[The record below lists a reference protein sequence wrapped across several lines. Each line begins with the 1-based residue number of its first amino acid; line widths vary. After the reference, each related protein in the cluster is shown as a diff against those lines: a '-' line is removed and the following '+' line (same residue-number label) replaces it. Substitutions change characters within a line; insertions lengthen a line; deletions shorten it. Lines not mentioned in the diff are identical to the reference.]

1 MIKKAEC
8 SICSEIIMPDL
19 DGWDG
24 GHNAEP
30 INSGKCCGF
39 CNSRIVTPTRIAL
52 YYEKEYPKG
61 EIT

>member
-1 MIKKAEC
+1 
-8 SICSEIIMPDL
+8 MPDL

-39 CNSRIVTPTRIAL
+39 CNVRIVTPTRIVL
-52 YYEKEYPKG
+52 CYKEEFSKETKKG
-61 EIT
+61 ELT

>member
-1 MIKKAEC
+1 
-8 SICSEIIMPDL
+8 MPDL

-39 CNSRIVTPTRIAL
+39 CNARIVTPTRIVL
-52 YYEKEYPKG
+52 HYKKEYPKETKKG
-61 EIT
+61 ELI